1 MARERPGE
9 AQRGEAQRGP
19 ERPGRGQLEAGEA
32 QGGQDPGQVEA
43 IIENYGKEYIDDAQL
58 VPRSLD
64 QCIAQFRRDACSAW
78 RKCAYASSQYFCFV
92 VVGNVGDFRK
102 LQHGWL

>member
-1 MARERPGE
+1 MFACLDERI
-9 AQRGEAQRGP
+9 AQFCRDVSSAWHKYAYRLDWYE
-19 ERPGRGQLEAGEA
+19 
-32 QGGQDPGQVEA
+32 
-43 IIENYGKEYIDDAQL
+43 L